1 MLPDRPI
8 RRVSSV
14 ILGIAAIFDLTG
26 AVVFRLLRRGLP
38 AAAGPASGQQDRG
51 QQTLRAGALAASAAS
66 IQSAYR
72 EAVLHGRGQDGP
84 GTPGADAGSGGEH
97 GSGAAADSGGVTLP
111 G

>member
-1 MLPDRPI
+1 MLPDRPS
-8 RRVSSV
+8 RRVTSL

-38 AAAGPASGQQDRG
+38 AAARPASGQQG
-51 QQTLRAGALAASAAS
+51 PAQQTPRAGALAAAAGQ

-72 EAVLHGRGQDGP
+72 EAVLHGRGQEGP
-84 GTPGADAGSGGEH
+84 GTTGTD
-97 GSGAAADSGGVTLP
+97 ADSGGVTLP